1 MSNSNPH
8 SGGIVPKLLITSAIV
23 STLGHTAPMLSPT
36 AHSAEWIKY
45 AWGAGVMLAVLAGI
59 TVLSDVAALIVR
71 MARKFRAHRPF
82 LSNASSQWLSAKQAR
97 KAGLGKTSGLFL
109 GILDAQPLFIPDAV
123 HGLVCAP
130 ARKGKSTSFVMNA
143 LCHDIGT
150 SRLVADM
157 KGELA
162 IQTIKLI
169 ESQHGHS
176 VLVLNPGQKFDLVN
190 AGYNPLQIMLDDL
203 EFAPQDAIADARS
216 LAMQLHPEPSG
227 GSHDPFW
234 GNGTRKLL
242 GFVIVALC
250 ALREIEEANLT
261 CAFATLSDDHAF
273 SRLLIDASH
282 SNVLGGELSS
292 LSRNITATQDDNPKH
307 FESFRE
313 GAIQSLVPFGP
324 SGRLAT
330 SVQHCDFRFRDLKN
344 QKMTIFMICDPSRA
358 DVFAPWV
365 GLMVWSALKELIR
378 EDNTIPV
385 HLILDEFTNYKLT
398 GLPNA
403 LTALGGYGIRCLMVV
418 QELEEIARVY
428 GREALATIL
437 SQTDVKQFFGVA
449 SYDTAQLVSRMLG
462 EYEDVSENI
471 GLGNEPGAMPS
482 LSVSKTRLPLMP
494 PEEIRRL
501 PEDEQIIFIKNL
513 HPIRALKVGYHEIAP
528 WRAQVAPNPLH
539 RNVPFLGRIKMLI
552 KNGKA
557 RATRLP
563 RQQSKRP
570 HRPLIRPI
578 LSALSELIP
587 AAPTIALAGACLVV
601 LGFGWPHLRVEY
613 TRSHN
618 WCRYYGPPILSQPF
632 TLNGQGHCPLII
644 WKKYGD

>member
-1 MSNSNPH
+1 MSD
-8 SGGIVPKLLITSAIV
+8 T
-23 STLGHTAPMLSPT
+23 
-36 AHSAEWIKY
+36 
-45 AWGAGVMLAVLAGI
+45 
-59 TVLSDVAALIVR
+59 
-71 MARKFRAHRPF
+71 
-82 LSNASSQWLSAKQAR
+82 
-97 KAGLGKTSGLFL
+97 
-109 GILDAQPLFIPDAV
+109 V

-130 ARKGKSTSFVMNA
+130 ARKGKTTSFVMNA

-169 ESQHGHS
+169 EMQHDHS
-176 VLVLNPGQKFDLVN
+176 VLILNPGQKFDLPN
-190 AGYNPLQIMLDDL
+190 AGYNPLQIVLDDL
-203 EFAPQDAIADARS
+203 ESAPQDAIADARS
-216 LAMQLHPEPSG
+216 LAIQLHPEPHG
-227 GSHDPFW
+227 GSREPFW
-234 GNGTRKLL
+234 GDGTRKLL
-242 GFVIVALC
+242 GFVFVALC
-250 ALREIEEANLT
+250 VLREAEEANLT
-261 CAFATLSDDHAF
+261 CAFGTLSDDRTF
-273 SRLLIDASH
+273 SDLLSDAIQSD
-282 SNVLGGELSS
+282 VLGGELSS
-292 LSRNITATQDDNPKH
+292 IARNITATWDANPKH

-344 QKMTIFMICDPSRA
+344 RKMTIFMICDPSRA

-378 EDNTIPV
+378 EDNAIPV
-385 HLILDEFTNYKLT
+385 HFVLDEFTNYKLS

-462 EYEDVSENI
+462 EYEAISESI
-471 GLGNEPGAMPS
+471 GLGNTPGALPS

-513 HPIRALKVGYHEIAP
+513 RPIRALKVGYHEIAP
-528 WRAQVAPNPLH
+528 WRTQVEPNPLH
-539 RNVPFLGRIKMLI
+539 DNVPFLGEVKLRIR
-552 KNGKA
+552 NGKA
-557 RATRLP
+557 RATQAA
-563 RQQSKRP
+563 RQQSMRP
-570 HRPLIRPI
+570 RRPFFKPL
-578 LSALSELIP
+578 LLALAELVP
-587 AAPTIALAGACLVV
+587 GTPTIALAGACL
-601 LGFGWPHLRVEY
+601 LFFAFGWPHLRVEY

-618 WCRYYGPPILSQPF
+618 WCRYFGPPILTQPF
-632 TLNGQGHCPLII
+632 TLNGEGHCPLII
-644 WKKYGD
+644 WKKTETKNK